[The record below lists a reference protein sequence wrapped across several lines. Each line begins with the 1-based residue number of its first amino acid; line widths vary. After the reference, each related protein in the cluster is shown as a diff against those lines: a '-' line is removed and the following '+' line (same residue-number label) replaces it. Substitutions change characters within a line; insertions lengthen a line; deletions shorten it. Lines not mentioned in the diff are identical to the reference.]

1 MTKRKGPR
9 EGEKRKSVFSFPPLV
24 VSLRTNFRRER
35 GVWYEAERK
44 PVTGPTPGYAH
55 KENRD
60 NRDSA

>member
-9 EGEKRKSVFSFPPLV
+9 EGEKRRSFFLSRLP
-24 VSLRTNFRRER
+24 LRTNFRRER
-35 GVWYEAERK
+35 DVWYEAERK

-60 NRDSA
+60 NRDRA